1 MGDKGDAYKT
11 INITDAKN
19 IINAGNAVLLDI
31 RDRDSYLQEHIPNA
45 IHLTQ
50 DNIEDF
56 KKNTELDEVI
66 IIYCYHGNNSLGAAE
81 YFSNMGYQNIYSLNG
96 GFSEFKKQN

>member
-19 IINAGNAVLLDI
+19 IINAVLLDI

-56 KKNTELDEVI
+56 KKKYRTR
-66 IIYCYHGNNSLGAAE
+66 
-81 YFSNMGYQNIYSLNG
+81 
-96 GFSEFKKQN
+96 

>member
-1 MGDKGDAYKT
+1 LK
-11 INITDAKN
+11 I
-19 IINAGNAVLLDI
+19 L
-31 RDRDSYLQEHIPNA
+31 
-45 IHLTQ
+45 
-50 DNIEDF
+50 

>member
-1 MGDKGDAYKT
+1 MGNNRDAYKT

-45 IHLTQ
+45 IHLTEY
-50 DNIEDF
+50 NIEEL
-56 KKNTELDEVI
+56 KKI
-66 IIYCYHGNNSLGAAE
+66 QNS
-81 YFSNMGYQNIYSLNG
+81 MKI
-96 GFSEFKKQN
+96 

>member
-1 MGDKGDAYKT
+1 MND
-11 INITDAKN
+11 KN
-19 IINAGNAVLLDI
+19 IINAGNAVSLDI

-45 IHLTQ
+45 IHLTE
-50 DNIEDF
+50 DNIEEL
-56 KKNTELDEVI
+56 KKNTELDENI

-96 GFSEFKKQN
+96 GFSEYKKQQ

>member
-1 MGDKGDAYKT
+1 MGDKRDAYKT

-19 IINAGNAVLLDI
+19 MINAGYVVLLDI
-31 RDRDSYLQEHIPNA
+31 RDRYSYLQEHIPNA
-45 IHLTQ
+45 IHLTE
-50 DNIEDF
+50 DNIEEL
-56 KKNTELDEVI
+56 KKNTELDENI

-96 GFSEFKKQN
+96 GFSQYKKQK